1 MATDQTGRTIATN
14 EVYLVAGRVRRIES
28 TDLLIVL
35 GNGGTLAVRV
45 DPADLVRV
53 DNIVTTDGSRTLPAT
68 AVSISSA
75 DWAGALLGSG
85 ITNLQELADWLDA
98 NLTITPP

>member
-28 TDLLIVL
+28 ADLLIVL

-53 DNIVTTDGSRTLPAT
+53 NNLVTTDGSRTLPAT
-68 AVSISSA
+68 AVSISSS
-75 DWAGALLGSG
+75 DWAGALAGSG

-98 NLTITPP
+98 HLTPP

>member
-14 EVYLVAGRVRRIES
+14 EVYLVAGRVRRIEAA
-28 TDLLIVL
+28 DLLIVL

-53 DNIVTTDGSRTLPAT
+53 DDVVTVDGSRLLPAT
-68 AVSISSA
+68 AVTISPA
-75 DWAGALLGSG
+75 DWGGALVGSG